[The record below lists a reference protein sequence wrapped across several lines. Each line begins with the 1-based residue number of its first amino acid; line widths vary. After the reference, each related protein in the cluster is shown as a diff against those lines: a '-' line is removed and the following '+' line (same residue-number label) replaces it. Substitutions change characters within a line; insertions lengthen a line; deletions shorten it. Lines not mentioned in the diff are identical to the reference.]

1 MQDFKDHFQN
11 VMFWLGA
18 FIIGDH
24 IPSLKWL
31 TKLQGVEAKMQKLD
45 EKLTKSF
52 QRLLDE
58 HAKATPNTRDSKND
72 DLPKDFMDG
81 LLKMPSEDG
90 TGPLPQRTL
99 KPLVMVS
106 LCTFVCH
113 LYCSPPSSLIPIVT
127 IKLVSVMT
135 K

>member
-1 MQDFKDHFQN
+1 
-11 VMFWLGA
+11 
-18 FIIGDH
+18 
-24 IPSLKWL
+24 
-31 TKLQGVEAKMQKLD
+31 LD

-72 DLPKDFMDG
+72 DLPKDFMDV

-90 TGPLPQRTL
+90 TGSLPLCTL

-113 LYCSPPSSLIPIVT
+113 LYCSPSSSLIPIVT

-135 K
+135 N